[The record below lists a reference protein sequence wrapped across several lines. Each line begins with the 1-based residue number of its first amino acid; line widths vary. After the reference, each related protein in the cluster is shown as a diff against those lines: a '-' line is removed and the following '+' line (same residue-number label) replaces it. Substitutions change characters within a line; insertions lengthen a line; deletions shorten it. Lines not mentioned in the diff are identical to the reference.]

1 MTTTDNNTAID
12 ITGFTVPAVYCIK
25 VQGAIDERYAGYFG
39 DMVISN
45 EKKAGDRI
53 SGMLTGSLKDQSELM
68 GVLNALH
75 NLHLPIVS
83 IQTLDKKSEQHI
95 ID

>member
-1 MTTTDNNTAID
+1 MANDM
-12 ITGFTVPAVYCIK
+12 TGFTGPATYCIK
-25 VQGAIDERYAGYFG
+25 VQGDIDEHYTGYFG

-45 EKKAGDRI
+45 EKKAGDKI
-53 SGMLTGSLKDQSELM
+53 VGILTGKIKDQSELL

-83 IQTLDKKSEQHI
+83 IQT

>member
-1 MTTTDNNTAID
+1 M
-12 ITGFTVPAVYCIK
+12 TGFTGPAIYCIK
-25 VQGAIDERYAGYFG
+25 VQGVIDEHYTGYFG

-45 EKKAGDRI
+45 EKKAGDKI
-53 SGMLTGSLKDQSELM
+53 VGILTGKIKDQSELL

-83 IQTLDKKSEQHI
+83 IQTIDKNQDYKLKVKKNEN
-95 ID
+95 

>member
-1 MTTTDNNTAID
+1 MEITDKNVAND
-12 ITGFTVPAVYCIK
+12 MKGFTGPAIYCIK
-25 VQGAIDERYAGYFG
+25 VQGVIDVRFIGYFG
-39 DMVISN
+39 DMVIST

-53 SGMLTGSLKDQSELM
+53 AGILTGKIKDQSELL

-83 IQTLDKKSEQHI
+83 MQTLDKKL
-95 ID
+95 

>member
-25 VQGAIDERYAGYFG
+25 VQGVIDERYAGYFG
-39 DMVISN
+39 DMVIST
-45 EKKAGDRI
+45 EQKAGDRI
-53 SGMLTGSLKDQSELM
+53 SGMLTGSLKDQSELL
-68 GVLNALH
+68 GVVNALH

-83 IQTLDKKSEQHI
+83 IQKLEKNQDNKF
-95 ID
+95 

>member
-1 MTTTDNNTAID
+1 MEITDKNMAND
-12 ITGFTVPAVYCIK
+12 MTGFTGPAIYCIK
-25 VQGAIDERYAGYFG
+25 VQGIIDERFAGYFG
-39 DMVISN
+39 NMVIST

-53 SGMLTGSLKDQSELM
+53 AGILTGKIKDQSELL

-83 IQTLDKKSEQHI
+83 MQTLDKKS
-95 ID
+95 